1 MTRMRFI
8 AVLLLLVGVW
18 IGYADYTKIIA
29 NEDQAGSGRF
39 KLGLD
44 LSGGIYLEY
53 LVDVSSIDPSE
64 VSDAMK
70 ALRDL
75 IERRVNMFG
84 VSEPVVQT
92 KKPGIFS
99 DDVGERLIVQLPGI
113 SDVEKAQDAID
124 ELPVLEFREHRSE
137 EEVMAILDAKQ
148 ELRNAI
154 ENAIEDFEPNP
165 LAFELIHKP
174 GRLGGKNLSRASM
187 QFDQSGGIGGQ
198 PIISL
203 EFDKEGGR
211 LFAELTKENAGGT
224 IPIYVDGELISEPTV
239 GLEYAATGIAGGSA
253 IISGNFTIEEAK
265 DLAWRLNTGALPV
278 DKMELLESRTIGAT
292 LGADA
297 FNAGVK
303 AGMWGLILIAIFLI
317 VWYRLP
323 GLIAVVALGMY
334 VALMLGIFKVL
345 PVTIT
350 AASIAGFI
358 LSIGMAVDANILI
371 FERMKEELRGGR
383 TLNDAIRE
391 GFSRAWPSIRDGN
404 LSSIITAV
412 ILFWFGTS
420 LVEGFALT
428 LLIGILLS
436 MFSAITITRT
446 FLLAVAPSDS
456 NGVMRKLFGSGLEK

>member
-1 MTRMRFI
+1 
-8 AVLLLLVGVW
+8 
-18 IGYADYTKIIA
+18 
-29 NEDQAGSGRF
+29 
-39 KLGLD
+39 
-44 LSGGIYLEY
+44 
-53 LVDVSSIDPSE
+53 
-64 VSDAMK
+64 
-70 ALRDL
+70 
-75 IERRVNMFG
+75 
-84 VSEPVVQT
+84 
-92 KKPGIFS
+92 
-99 DDVGERLIVQLPGI
+99 
-113 SDVEKAQDAID
+113 
-124 ELPVLEFREHRSE
+124 
-137 EEVMAILDAKQ
+137 
-148 ELRNAI
+148 
-154 ENAIEDFEPNP
+154 
-165 LAFELIHKP
+165 
-174 GRLGGKNLSRASM
+174 
-187 QFDQSGGIGGQ
+187 
-198 PIISL
+198 
-203 EFDKEGGR
+203 
-211 LFAELTKENAGGT
+211 
-224 IPIYVDGELISEPTV
+224 
-239 GLEYAATGIAGGSA
+239 
-253 IISGNFTIEEAK
+253 
-265 DLAWRLNTGALPV
+265 
-278 DKMELLESRTIGAT
+278 AT